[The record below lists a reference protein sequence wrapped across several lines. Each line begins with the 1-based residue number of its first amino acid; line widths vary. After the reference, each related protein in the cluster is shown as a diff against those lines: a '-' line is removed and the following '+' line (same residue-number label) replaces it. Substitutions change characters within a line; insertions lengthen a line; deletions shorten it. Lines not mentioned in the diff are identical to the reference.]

1 MTNQEVK
8 FLGDQ
13 KIQMLLKK
21 YFDQI
26 VLHLHH
32 LQVNGWFVAS
42 GLVALKLSIATT
54 QAGGHYEL
62 Q

>member
-1 MTNQEVK
+1 MRV
-8 FLGDQ
+8 Q
-13 KIQMLLKK
+13 KD
-21 YFDQI
+21 FDP
-26 VLHLHH
+26 VLPHLHH

-42 GLVALKLSIATT
+42 GLVALKLSTATT